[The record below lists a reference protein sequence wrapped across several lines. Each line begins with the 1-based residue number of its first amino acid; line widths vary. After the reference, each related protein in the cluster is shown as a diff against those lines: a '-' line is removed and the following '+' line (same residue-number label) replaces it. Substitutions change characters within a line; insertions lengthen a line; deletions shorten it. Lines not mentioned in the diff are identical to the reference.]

1 MKNIIKSLLVV
12 VAVAA
17 VAGGATWSYWS
28 DTVTSSENSFASGTM
43 ELEIN
48 DNLSAATA
56 SAVFNVTGLYPGAD
70 IPEQNF
76 KIENIGSVNANHI
89 DLTVTLDVDNDL
101 AKNIYFTTDDNG
113 MRFGASTSGDQ
124 SDLIAQE
131 MILGDLGND
140 YHITQPGGA
149 LFAGVDTNSDGR
161 LSLSELAAAGKI
173 QISPDSNN
181 EGINA
186 GTTAYLYMHPHVDIA
201 LTAQGETVNATFT
214 FDLQQDASQL

>member
-48 DNLSAATA
+48 DN
-56 SAVFNVTGLYPGAD
+56 LYPGAD

>member
-56 SAVFNVTGLYPGAD
+56 SA
-70 IPEQNF
+70 
-76 KIENIGSVNANHI
+76 IGSVNANHI